1 MALIEDP
8 LMALHACPHCH
19 QPGVSSVAKV
29 HSLFMKPAECRVC
42 HRFCYLHYTH
52 GLRAM
57 IVWVI
62 FSWMFI
68 GIALYQNLWIYLIG
82 TIPALLLAVD
92 KFILTAP
99 LRPLD

>member
-1 MALIEDP
+1 MT
-8 LMALHACPHCH
+8 LHACPHCH
-19 QPGVSSVAKV
+19 QNGVSTLDKI
-29 HSLFMKPAECRVC
+29 HSLFLVPARCRVC
-42 HRFCYLHYTH
+42 RKACYLHYTH

-62 FSWMFI
+62 FSWVFI
-68 GIALYQNLWIYLIG
+68 GIALYQDEWIYLVG
-82 TIPALLLAVD
+82 TIPALFLAVD